1 MGVSATIENA
11 QNVYALSFNL
21 AFNPKVLKLME
32 VQNGGFLS
40 GDGKIIALAPRI
52 ENETGQAVVSITRPP
67 ESSGM
72 SGNGVLLNLAFET
85 LAAGTSSVS
94 FTQANIR
101 DLSQTTLP
109 TSFSSTQVTVK

>member
-1 MGVSATIENA
+1 
-11 QNVYALSFNL
+11 
-21 AFNPKVLKLME
+21 
-32 VQNGGFLS
+32 
-40 GDGKIIALAPRI
+40 
-52 ENETGQAVVSITRPP
+52 
-67 ESSGM
+67 M